1 MELLFNNF
9 GQAGVV
15 TVSGSVDALTA
26 VELNEFITSQISNG
40 NTRLVID
47 LGQVEF
53 MSSAGLRAILASFKE
68 SRQNGGDLR
77 LAAPQPGIEK
87 VLKLS
92 GFLNIIKT
100 FSSPEEALK
109 SYAE

>member
-1 MELLFNNF
+1 MELQYNNL

-15 TVSGSVDALTA
+15 SVNGSVDALTA
-26 VELNEFITSQISNG
+26 IELTQFVNSQISGG

-53 MSSAGLRAILASFKE
+53 MSSAGLRAILAVFKE

-100 FSSPEEALK
+100 FPSSEAAIESFAK
-109 SYAE
+109 

>member
-1 MELLFNNF
+1 MELLFNSF
-9 GQAGVV
+9 GEAGVV
-15 TVSGSVDALTA
+15 SVNGSVDALTA
-26 VELNEFITSQISNG
+26 VELNQFVNSQISNG
-40 NTRLVID
+40 NTNLVID

-77 LAAPQPGIEK
+77 LAAPKPGIEK

-100 FSSPEEALK
+100 FPSSEDAVK